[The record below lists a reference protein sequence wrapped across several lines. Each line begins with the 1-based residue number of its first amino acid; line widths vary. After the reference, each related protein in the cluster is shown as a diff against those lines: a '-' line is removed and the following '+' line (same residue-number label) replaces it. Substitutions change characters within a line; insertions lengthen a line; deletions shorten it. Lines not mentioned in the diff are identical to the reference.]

1 MSKVKLYPHSGKF
14 ATIFNREKGL
24 ISSALGKCEIHHIGS
39 TAVPEL
45 GGKGIVDIMIAL
57 DSWKEEKDVI
67 KRLRKAGFRH
77 IHPKE
82 KGQIFLSRIR
92 GTKYCDT
99 HLHIVRKGSRPYKEY
114 LAFRDYLRAHRAE
127 AERYMNLKRHW
138 LKRGEG
144 ERRRYTASKEDYV
157 REVLKRCRQEGYL

>member
-1 MSKVKLYPHSGKF
+1 MSKVKLYPYSKKF
-14 ATIFNREKGL
+14 ATIFNREKDL
-24 ISSALGKCEIHHIGS
+24 ISSALRKCEIHHIGS
-39 TAVPEL
+39 TAVRGL

-99 HLHIVRKGSRPYKEY
+99 HLHIVRKGSRPHKEY

-127 AERYMNLKRHW
+127 AERYMNLKRLW
-138 LKRGEG
+138 LKQAEG
-144 ERRRYTASKEDYV
+144 ARRRYTASKDDYV
-157 REVLKRCRQEGYL
+157 SNVLRRCRQEGYL

>member
-1 MSKVKLYPHSGKF
+1 MSKVKLYPYSKKF
-14 ATIFNREKGL
+14 AAIFNKEKDL
-24 ISSALGKCEIHHIGS
+24 ISSVLGKCEIHHIGS
-39 TAVPEL
+39 TAVPRL

-67 KRLRKAGFRH
+67 KRLRGAGFHH

-99 HLHIVRKGSRPYKEY
+99 HLHIVRKGSRPCKEY

-127 AERYMNLKRHW
+127 AERYMNLKRLW
-138 LKRGEG
+138 LKQAEG
-144 ERRRYTASKEDYV
+144 ARRRYTASKEDYV
-157 REVLKRCRQEGYL
+157 SNVLRRCRQEGYL

>member
-1 MSKVKLYPHSGKF
+1 MSKLKLCPYSRRF
-14 ATIFNREKGL
+14 AAIFNREKDL

-39 TAVPEL
+39 TAVLGL